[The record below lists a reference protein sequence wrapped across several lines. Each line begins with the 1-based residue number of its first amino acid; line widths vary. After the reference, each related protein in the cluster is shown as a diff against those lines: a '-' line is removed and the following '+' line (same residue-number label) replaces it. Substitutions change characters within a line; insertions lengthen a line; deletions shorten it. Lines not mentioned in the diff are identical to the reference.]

1 MHLEHDPSQNP
12 PYILEFDI
20 AESEIIREAFE
31 ARVGEL
37 ILTGLGDTITEND
50 VDLAHWNKNDGPI
63 KVAINHP
70 RRITEVLY
78 RFCLNILS
86 EHCSVF
92 ENFDSNTEIKPE
104 DETIIP
110 LTESVQKALGALEVV
125 EKIKLETTVTRLVAK
140 LDEGLT
146 NYFN

>member
-1 MHLEHDPSQNP
+1 M
-12 PYILEFDI
+12 
-20 AESEIIREAFE
+20 
-31 ARVGEL
+31 
-37 ILTGLGDTITEND
+37 
-50 VDLAHWNKNDGPI
+50 
-63 KVAINHP
+63 
-70 RRITEVLY
+70 
-78 RFCLNILS
+78 S

-92 ENFDSNTEIKPE
+92 ENFDANTEIKPE